1 MLDLS
6 EDCVERARDSLIET
20 GKLVEETVAN
30 VQACY
35 LAGMYEDEVFVSR
48 RIGQMCE
55 EDADQGRNVEAIL
68 EEIQARQGIVYAPEQ
83 RQAVETAAYSG
94 AFLLTGGPGTGK
106 TTCVRG
112 IVALLER
119 MGLRV
124 ELAAPRGGRPNGWA
138 RPAGV
143 KPDHPPYAGHELQR
157 DTGRSGVCKK

>member
-1 MLDLS
+1 M
-6 EDCVERARDSLIET
+6 
-20 GKLVEETVAN
+20 AN

-94 AFLLTGGPGTGK
+94 VFLLTGRSPERAK
-106 TTCVRG
+106 PPVCAASWRCWN
-112 IVALLER
+112 R

-124 ELAAPRGGRPNGWA
+124 ELAAPRAGSQTVGRGLRA
-138 RPAGV
+138 
-143 KPDHPPYAGHELQR
+143 
-157 DTGRSGVCKK
+157 

>member
-6 EDCVERARDSLIET
+6 EDCVERAVDSLIET

-68 EEIQARQGIVYAPEQ
+68 EEIQARQGSFMLP
-83 RQAVETAAYSG
+83 SS
-94 AFLLTGGPGTGK
+94 
-106 TTCVRG
+106 
-112 IVALLER
+112 
-119 MGLRV
+119 
-124 ELAAPRGGRPNGWA
+124 A
-138 RPAGV
+138 R
-143 KPDHPPYAGHELQR
+143 R
-157 DTGRSGVCKK
+157 